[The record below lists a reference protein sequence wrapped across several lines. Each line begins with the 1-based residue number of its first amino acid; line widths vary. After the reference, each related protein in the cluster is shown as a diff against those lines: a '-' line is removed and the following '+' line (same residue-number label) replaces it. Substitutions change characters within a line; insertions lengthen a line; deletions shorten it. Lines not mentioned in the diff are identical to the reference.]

1 MIKGSEMFNFKE
13 KYKRLFIIGIILLF
27 SNSAVFAHVKTC
39 CQMGKTAVDH
49 SCCAGKTSFNYKN
62 ASKCECKISVPR
74 DLVSEN
80 KSNTINNL
88 LKHSASF
95 SRDNYVINI
104 PSENNDVLRGN
115 KSLFKSCSVPIFL
128 KDCSFLI

>member
-1 MIKGSEMFNFKE
+1 MFNFKE

-39 CQMGKTAVDH
+39 CQMGKTQENH
-49 SCCAGKTSFNYKN
+49 SCCANKASFSYKQ
-62 ASKCECKISVPR
+62 ASKCECRIGIAG

-80 KSNTINNL
+80 KSDVIDDL
-88 LKHSASF
+88 LKHSVSF
-95 SRDNYVINI
+95 ARNNSVINV
-104 PSENNDVLRGN
+104 PSENND
-115 KSLFKSCSVPIFL
+115 KSHDNELLFKSCSVPIFL